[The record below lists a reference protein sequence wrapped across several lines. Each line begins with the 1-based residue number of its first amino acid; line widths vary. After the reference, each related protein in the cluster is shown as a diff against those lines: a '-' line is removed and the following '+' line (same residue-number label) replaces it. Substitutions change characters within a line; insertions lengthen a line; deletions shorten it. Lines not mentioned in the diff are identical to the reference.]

1 MELMEDMNNIV
12 EELRLEMTKGK
23 VEVVVNMLVE
33 LERKVEEGRV
43 GKLLDYL

>member
-1 MELMEDMNNIV
+1 MEDMNNIV